1 VKNPFL
7 NERERRLRAFWRLLL
22 QYVLFI
28 NGTVVLAAVL
38 GLASLPVFEST
49 GLGEDPTGTLA
60 ASPAFQTTSYVVAS
74 LVAGYSST
82 GSGGSNS
89 ASVWPWAPC

>member
-7 NERERRLRAFWRLLL
+7 NDRERRLRAFWRLLL

-28 NGTVVLAAVL
+28 NGTVVLVAVF
-38 GLASLPVFEST
+38 GLASLAIFEGT

-60 ASPAFQTTSYVVAS
+60 SSPAFQTTS
-74 LVAGYSST
+74 
-82 GSGGSNS
+82 
-89 ASVWPWAPC
+89 